1 MLEPQVV
8 SPYWLQR
15 RWNAVK
21 HRFEDLH
28 DQEEAFAVSLRVME
42 EQAGFMAHR
51 HPDLTSTDIAQAFML
66 AGLRVAAAIDS
77 QLHYRFDGFPEPV
90 AELARRCLATC
101 HPDFNPEVAAVVE
114 QVWCRPED
122 RTAHFTSCGAVL
134 RRLVDSAQF
143 WARSGSRAYVQFIT
157 PFLNE
162 TNWDPRADV
171 IHFSIL
177 AHLTKH
183 PIVGALRQLPSR

>member
-8 SPYWLQR
+8 NPYWLER

-21 HRFEDLH
+21 HRFEDLRNR
-28 DQEEAFAVSLRVME
+28 EKAFGSSMMVME

-66 AGLRVAAAIDS
+66 AGLQVAAEIDP
-77 QLHYRFDGFPEPV
+77 QLNYRFDGFPEPV

-101 HPDFNPEVAAVVE
+101 HPDFNPEVAAVAE
-114 QVWCRPED
+114 QIWHTPED
-122 RTAHFTSCGAVL
+122 RTFHFMGCGAVL
-134 RRLVDSAQF
+134 RRLAESAQF
-143 WARSGSRAYVQFIT
+143 WARSSSRAYVQFIID
-157 PFLNE
+157 FLGQ
-162 TNWDPRADV
+162 TKWDPHTDV

-177 AHLTKH
+177 TKH
-183 PIVGALRQLPSR
+183 PIVGG